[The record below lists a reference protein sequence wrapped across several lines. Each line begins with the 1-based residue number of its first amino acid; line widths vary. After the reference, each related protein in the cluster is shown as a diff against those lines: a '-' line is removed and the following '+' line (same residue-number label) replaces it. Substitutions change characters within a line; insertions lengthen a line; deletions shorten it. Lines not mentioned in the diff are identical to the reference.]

1 MVKDAFISCSV
12 NIKRNDKVK
21 YVLEKTQQ
29 LIISHEEHNHYFYN
43 HIWPEKPYAQQFP
56 HN

>member
-43 HIWPEKPYAQQFP
+43 HI
-56 HN
+56 